1 MQGNFYVRVKRNR
14 DEHPLE
20 QLCIIEDSSI
30 APDKHKKRRSV
41 DSLSTQ
47 LSGLHTSSSTK
58 DPKRIL
64 LQRIRTTD
72 RSNNEVTTSTDQISD
87 VNHTT
92 SSKMA
97 DSIILRVVSSSLAQI
112 SSVENPS
119 SSAVA
124 VIDMTMSTPYSN
136 RPIQAGTTSNT
147 NEHMKTSHRI
157 LDPATRL
164 LDKGI
169 ATAIRNGDFNDLSAA
184 LIQGADPNYQMVSS
198 SGGYTALMAAATKS
212 NVRMVRRLLLK
223 AVDVLA
229 VNADGKTALDLVP
242 TKLTARNSSD
252 VTEIRSLI
260 VRAVEA
266 EGQRSRLKAFVESE
280 SCSSDNYVY
289 DIYSVSSAVDA
300 AAVSSEAPFSAVQ
313 VEGLKIV
320 GESNIDIDLL
330 LSYDSDWSDLG
341 EDEDPDSND
350 ERFHGN
356 DYPEEAASDEEDL
369 LDPAYDD
376 DDDLDDAAAEN
387 SSDDEMPHSS
397 RMGRSYSDRR
407 DMSIGKGRLD
417 GDNSDYDEDVDVQ
430 YDNAHEAQSRPTG
443 CQLPRSTADR
453 IAALDRSFGVGKVI
467 RPAVIFDTGAS
478 SRPFGPL
485 DTESLQLL
493 WEESPPAQVDD
504 DDDADGGSKDRI
516 DQMRNRTGMVFA
528 SNPREFDAHGLP
540 KYACDLSDDD
550 GDALCE
556 YGSHSRN
563 PHFNNSR
570 PSLDAVAYDSEL
582 DRDSDDA

>member
-14 DEHPLE
+14 DEYPLE

-30 APDKHKKRRSV
+30 APGKHKKRRSV

-58 DPKRIL
+58 DPKRL
-64 LQRIRTTD
+64 MLQRIRTTD
-72 RSNNEVTTSTDQISD
+72 RSNNEVITTTNQICD
-87 VNHTT
+87 VNHT

-97 DSIILRVVSSSLAQI
+97 ESIILRVVSSSLTQI
-112 SSVENPS
+112 NSVENS
-119 SSAVA
+119 ASSAVA
-124 VIDMTMSTPYSN
+124 VIDMTMSAPFI
-136 RPIQAGTTSNT
+136 RPMHGITVVGGANIPSNT
-147 NEHMKTSHRI
+147 NEHMKTSRI

-184 LIQGADPNYQMVSS
+184 LIQGADPNYQMVNS
-198 SGGYTALMAAATKS
+198 SGGYTALMAAAMKS

-242 TKLTARNSSD
+242 TKLTARTSSD

-260 VRAVEA
+260 LRAVEA

-289 DIYSVSSAVDA
+289 DIYCVSSAVDA
-300 AAVSSEAPFSAVQ
+300 AAVNPFSAVQ

-320 GESNIDIDLL
+320 GEGNIDIDLL

-356 DYPEEAASDEEDL
+356 DYPEEAVSDEEGFA
-369 LDPAYDD
+369 LDPGY
-376 DDDLDDAAAEN
+376 DDDLDDADAEN
-387 SSDDEMPHSS
+387 SSDDEMPHSA
-397 RMGRSYSDRR
+397 RMDRR
-407 DMSIGKGRLD
+407 YFDRRGAGIGKGRLD
-417 GDNSDYDEDVDVQ
+417 GDNSDYDEDFDAQ
-430 YDNAHEAQSRPTG
+430 YDNAHEAQSRTTG
-443 CQLPRSTADR
+443 QLPRSTADR

-493 WEESPPAQVDD
+493 WEESPSVCQV
-504 DDDADGGSKDRI
+504 DDADGDSRDRI

-550 GDALCE
+550 ADALCE
-556 YGSHSRN
+556 YGSHTRN
-563 PHFNNSR
+563 LHSANSR